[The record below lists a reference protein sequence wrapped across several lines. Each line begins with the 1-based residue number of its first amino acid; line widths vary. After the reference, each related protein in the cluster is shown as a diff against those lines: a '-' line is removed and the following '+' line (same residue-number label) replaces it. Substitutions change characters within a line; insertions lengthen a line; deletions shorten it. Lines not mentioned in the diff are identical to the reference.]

1 MENLSGYS
9 SNVMFGLVSFPLIA
23 LAITLPYMIVQYR
36 KFGSIPWLRTVIVY
50 SFVFYLM
57 VAYYMVVLP
66 LPEDRTAFVAYA
78 AQPQLTPFL
87 FVQTILEAMARSSNN
102 PSVWLSLIKNPT
114 AYEALLNIVL
124 LVPLGMYLR
133 YYFRRT
139 WWQTLLIG
147 FGTTLFFELSQLTG
161 LWGIYA
167 HPYRLFDVDDLML
180 NTLGAMTGYWLAG
193 PLMRRL
199 PDIRIINEEA
209 RETGLRAGALRR
221 ALSFGL
227 DTVVAAMASG
237 GMTALLYSLGSGGAA
252 EAAGLPWATAA
263 YAAAL
268 ASFLVFFVAIPSLTH
283 GQTLGQKL
291 LRLCIVRPDAQIAK
305 WYHYLA
311 RYGLLYLFVTL
322 PFVALDGIVSFG
334 GTDAS
339 ELGSTSGF
347 FGRYRSELVWIWLVL
362 MMTWAITLL
371 VRAVHA
377 ARAKE
382 PFVMLNGLISMTR
395 VMSVEGAERERE
407 RRAALDVS
415 QVAALERALAGGGIP
430 LSDLMARA
438 GAAVAVA
445 VRQQV
450 PDPAPIVVLAGA
462 GNNGGDG
469 WVVARLLAEAGY
481 AVTLVAPDLAE
492 RLRTEPA
499 RTTAIDTFV
508 ATARQDLP
516 LRVIVRPEIDQLDG
530 AMEDAAAIVDAMLG
544 TGFSGDEVREPFARW
559 IECANQRRFEGARK
573 PGHGRHRRRTRAR
586 KSHDLDKRRSMPER
600 AKDAP
605 FAISIDVPSGLSAQ
619 TGKAAQ
625 PCFAAD
631 LTVTMLAFKPGLIE
645 PMAQRFTGTIRLA
658 KLVDTKPYL
667 EKLAAVNQGTDT

>member
-9 SNVMFGLVSFPLIA
+9 SNIIFGLVSFPLIA

-57 VAYYMVVLP
+57 VAYYMVILP

-87 FVQTILEAMARSSNN
+87 FAHSILEATAGSGGN
-102 PSVWLSLIKNPT
+102 PSAWLSLMKNPT
-114 AYEALLNIVL
+114 VYEAVLNIVL

-161 LWGIYA
+161 LWGLYE

-199 PDIRIINEEA
+199 PDIRIVNEEA
-209 RETGLRAGALRR
+209 REAGLRAGALRR

-227 DTVVAAMASG
+227 DVLMAGIASG
-237 GMTALLYSLGSGGAA
+237 GAIALFRSWGSGGAT
-252 EAAGLPWATAA
+252 ESAGLSGGIES
-263 YAAAL
+263 YGMAL
-268 ASFLVFFVAIPSLTH
+268 ASFLVFFVAVPALTH

-291 LRLCIVRPDAQIAK
+291 LRLRIVRPDAQDAK
-305 WYHYLA
+305 WYQYLV
-311 RYGLLYLFVTL
+311 RYGLLYLFIVL
-322 PFVALDGIVSFG
+322 PFAALDGIVSLG

-339 ELGSTSGF
+339 ELGATSGF
-347 FGRYRSELVWIWLVL
+347 FERYRTELVWIWIVL
-362 MMTWAITLL
+362 MATWAVTLL
-371 VRAVHA
+371 VRATHA

-382 PFVMLNGLISMTR
+382 PFIMLNGLISMTR

-407 RRAALDVS
+407 RRAALDVR
-415 QVAALERALAGGGIP
+415 QVAELERALAGDGIP

-438 GAAVAVA
+438 GASVADA

-469 WVVARLLAEAGY
+469 WVAAQLLAEAGY
-481 AVTLVAPDLAE
+481 AVTLASPDLAE
-492 RLRTEPA
+492 RLHAEPA
-499 RTTAIDTFV
+499 RTTAIDAFV
-508 ATARQDLP
+508 AAAQQDLP
-516 LRVIVRPEIDQLDG
+516 LRVLVRPEIDQLDE
-530 AMEDAAAIVDAMLG
+530 AMENAAAVVDAILG
-544 TGFSGDEVREPFARW
+544 TGFSGNDVREPFARW
-559 IECANQRRFEGARK
+559 IECANRRRFEGARGR
-573 PGHGRHRRRTRAR
+573 GHGRHRRRT
-586 KSHDLDKRRSMPER
+586 HDRNNHELDRRRNMPER
-600 AKDAP
+600 AKGAP
-605 FAISIDVPSGLSAQ
+605 FAVSIDVPSGLSAQ
-619 TGKAAQ
+619 TGKAAR

-631 LTVTMLAFKPGLIE
+631 LTVTMLAFKPGLVE
-645 PMAQRFTGTIRLA
+645 PTAQRFTGAIRLA

-667 EKLAAVNQGTDT
+667 EKLDAARQGNGS